1 MRKKGQVILG
11 IILVL
16 WMLQGKV
23 IYATENLEEQE
34 ISLGVVTANTLN
46 IRQGPDETQTII
58 ETVSKDTEI
67 SLLSKLGEWY
77 VIQTPSGKVGCASMQ
92 YIQEKE
98 QNIGGETENGL
109 TQMTEMETML
119 LNTINQKR
127 KENNLVELT
136 IDDELQNVARLK
148 AIEMVEKDYF
158 SHTSPTYGS
167 PFEMMDQMGITY
179 KVAGENIAG
188 NISPEEAINA
198 WMQSEGHRDN
208 ILENGYNYPGI
219 GIAKS
224 PKYGNIFVQM
234 FIGR

>member
-127 KENNLVELT
+127 KE
-136 IDDELQNVARLK
+136 R
-148 AIEMVEKDYF
+148 
-158 SHTSPTYGS
+158 S
-167 PFEMMDQMGITY
+167 
-179 KVAGENIAG
+179 
-188 NISPEEAINA
+188 
-198 WMQSEGHRDN
+198 
-208 ILENGYNYPGI
+208 
-219 GIAKS
+219 
-224 PKYGNIFVQM
+224 
-234 FIGR
+234 

>member
-77 VIQTPSGKVGCASMQ
+77 VIQTSSGKVGCASMQ

-98 QNIGGETENGL
+98 QNKGGETENGL

-208 ILENGYNYPGI
+208 ILENGYNYTGI